1 MRYVLIL
8 LSLISLGAA
17 AADEFTVIVIDDKP
31 KPAEPPWR
39 LVMFTA
45 SWCGP
50 CQQWK
55 RDHLAATEKIL
66 PVQQI
71 DIDQH
76 PETKR
81 PRVIDG
87 KQVAAISKVPT
98 FWLIK
103 RGQRAPTQV
112 WTGGRSPAQI
122 RQAIQQAERGGAM
135 PARSGG
141 FLSGLFR

>member
-1 MRYVLIL
+1 MKWVAIL
-8 LSLISLGAA
+8 LGVITLGAL
-17 AADEFTVIVIDDKP
+17 AADEFTVIVIDKP

-71 DIDQH
+71 DIDTH
-76 PETKR
+76 PETR
-81 PRVIDG
+81 RSRTIDG

-103 RGQRAPTQV
+103 RGEKAPTQV
-112 WTGGRSPAQI
+112 WAGGRSSVQM
-122 RQAIQQAERGGAM
+122 RAM
-135 PARSGG
+135 
-141 FLSGLFR
+141 LDKLEK

>member
-1 MRYVLIL
+1 MKYIL
-8 LSLISLGAA
+8 TLMAAVTLGAL
-17 AADEFTVIVIDDKP
+17 AADEFTVIVIGKP

-50 CQQWK
+50 CQAWK
-55 RDHLAATEKIL
+55 RDHLARTEKLL
-66 PVQQI
+66 PVEQV
-71 DIDQH
+71 DIDKH
-76 PETKR
+76 PETRR

-103 RGQRAPTQV
+103 RGEKIPTQV
-112 WTGGRSPAQI
+112 WTGGRSSAQV
-122 RQAIQQAERGGAM
+122 RAM
-135 PARSGG
+135 
-141 FLSGLFR
+141 LDKLEK